1 MYYRDQR
8 VLPEY
13 DNLKEIKVA
22 VTYNR
27 WSHMG
32 EIKGFHTKFMGKSLF
47 KSVKQGCKLTYYVLE
62 TNNIMFTL
70 KN

>member
-1 MYYRDQR
+1 
-8 VLPEY
+8 
-13 DNLKEIKVA
+13 
-22 VTYNR
+22 
-27 WSHMG
+27 MG
-32 EIKGFHTKFMGKSLF
+32 EIKGFHTKFMGQSLF